1 MNEYEST
8 SYLTKPYPRAADV
21 AVVPPL
27 RGPKTCR
34 YWGGLASGLSQWGTS
49 TGREMPRSYSGR
61 EKRSPSDYGVGG
73 ALGELAAED
82 QQLGFGRVEDT
93 ICISLYQ

>member
-1 MNEYEST
+1 MNEYELLDQNRT
-8 SYLTKPYPRAADV
+8 QGPLTWRSYLRSAALSHAVTGGGAGVWAKPMGYV
-21 AVVPPL
+21 H
-27 RGPKTCR
+27 
-34 YWGGLASGLSQWGTS
+34 